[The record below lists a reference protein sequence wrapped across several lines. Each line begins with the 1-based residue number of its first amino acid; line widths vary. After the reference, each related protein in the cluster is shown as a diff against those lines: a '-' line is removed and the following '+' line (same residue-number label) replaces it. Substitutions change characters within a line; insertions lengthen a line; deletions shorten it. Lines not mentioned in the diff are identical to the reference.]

1 MAHFRFETEVMVF
14 RTLEYH
20 IEADSVEEARG
31 QLLQGYRRDEGIVV
45 NDDTDW
51 VSEEISVEEE
61 LSK

>member
-51 VSEEISVEEE
+51 VSEEISAEEE